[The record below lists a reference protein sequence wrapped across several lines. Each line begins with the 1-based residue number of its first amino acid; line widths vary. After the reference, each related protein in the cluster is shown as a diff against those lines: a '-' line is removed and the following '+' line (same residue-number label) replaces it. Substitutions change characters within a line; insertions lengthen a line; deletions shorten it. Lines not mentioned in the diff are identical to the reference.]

1 MITNNLKLYS
11 KVVAVAA
18 RKLEAAEEFA
28 KKHSIPVAYGNYEEL
43 ARDPNIGQFVSELGQ
58 I

>member
-1 MITNNLKLYS
+1 M
-11 KVVAVAA
+11 AVAA

-58 I
+58 IWVIDGF